1 MSLGIK
7 ETTEVIE
14 CIGAIKN
21 IVVVQL
27 KDGFQKDDLEVLVTE
42 LLNNPAMKM
51 KLEKAVEGIDLVL
64 AELKDLSLTEK
75 ISLISLLIKHII

>member
-42 LLNNPAMKM
+42 LLNNPAMKV

-64 AELKDLSLTEK
+64 AEMKDLSLTEK
-75 ISLISLLIKHII
+75 ISLISVLIKHII